1 MLCAVHC
8 LNNLFQKKGEF
19 SKEILDRICSN
30 LAPEEYINPHKSVLG
45 LGNYDVNAIMV
56 ALEFKSM
63 QLVWFDKRKEIT
75 ASSLELSRAFG
86 FILNIP
92 SDFQFGFI
100 TLPITSRHWICIRK
114 MDDNNYYNL
123 DSKLDW
129 PKCIGNDDDFLKY
142 LQNEMKSNNKELFVV
157 FPQESR

>member
-1 MLCAVHC
+1 
-8 LNNLFQKKGEF
+8 
-19 SKEILDRICSN
+19 
-30 LAPEEYINPHKSVLG
+30 
-45 LGNYDVNAIMV
+45 MV
-56 ALEFKSM
+56 ALESKSM

-92 SDFQFGFI
+92 SDFTFGFL

-114 MDDNNYYNL
+114 MQDDNYYNL

-142 LQNEMKSNNKELFVV
+142 LRNEMKSNNKELFVV
-157 FPQESR
+157 FPQESS